1 MFEPDR
7 LLNKKS
13 EADTQ
18 GAGYAIRNDEKKS
31 TLVIASL
38 IWIGLVVLLSG
49 CQTLSE
55 KKQSTKLEEV
65 LRNYEGVIRW
75 GAVEQIGRF
84 HKPDAAEG
92 LMRKPLQEMRVTQYE
107 VVQGP
112 TVVEEN
118 RAIQTAVIQYVFV
131 ESQVVRELM
140 DQQTWEYDAEQE
152 RWYLISP
159 MPEFK

>member
-1 MFEPDR
+1 MQIVMMR
-7 LLNKKS
+7 RKT
-13 EADTQ
+13 A
-18 GAGYAIRNDEKKS
+18 
-31 TLVIASL
+31 LVMASL
-38 IWIGLVVLLSG
+38 IWVVLVALLSG
-49 CQTLSE
+49 CQTLAE
-55 KKQSTKLEEV
+55 KRQSTKLEEV

-84 HKPDAAEG
+84 YKPDAAEG
-92 LMRKPLQEMRVTQYE
+92 LMKKPLQAIRVTQYE

-112 TVVEEN
+112 TVVEDN

>member
-1 MFEPDR
+1 MQIVMKRNKSALFFAGV
-7 LLNKKS
+7 LLM
-13 EADTQ
+13 
-18 GAGYAIRNDEKKS
+18 
-31 TLVIASL
+31 
-38 IWIGLVVLLSG
+38 GLVLLLTG

-55 KKQSTKLEEV
+55 KKQASKLESV

-75 GAVEQIGRF
+75 GTVSEIGRF
-84 HKPDAAEG
+84 YKPDDAEG
-92 LMRKPLQEMRVTQYE
+92 FMKKPREAMRVTQYE

-118 RAIQTAVIQYVFV
+118 RAIQTAIIQYVFV

-140 DQQTWEYDAEQE
+140 DQQTWEYDTEQE

-159 MPEFK
+159 MPDFK

>member
-1 MFEPDR
+1 MQIVILRKRPV
-7 LLNKKS
+7 LVL
-13 EADTQ
+13 T
-18 GAGYAIRNDEKKS
+18 GLIWMG
-31 TLVIASL
+31 LVI
-38 IWIGLVVLLSG
+38 LLAG

-55 KKQSTKLEEV
+55 KKQSNKLEEV

-75 GAVEQIGRF
+75 GSVEQIGRF
-84 HKPDAAEG
+84 YKSDAAEG
-92 LMRKPLQEMRVTQYE
+92 LMNKPHEAMRVTQYD

-112 TVVEEN
+112 TMVEDN

-131 ESQVVRELM
+131 ESQVVRELL
-140 DQQTWEYDAEQE
+140 DQQTWQYDLEQE

>member
-1 MFEPDR
+1 MQIVMMR
-7 LLNKKS
+7 RKT
-13 EADTQ
+13 A
-18 GAGYAIRNDEKKS
+18 
-31 TLVIASL
+31 LVMASL
-38 IWIGLVVLLSG
+38 IWVVLVALLSG
-49 CQTLSE
+49 CQTLAE
-55 KKQSTKLEEV
+55 KRQSTKLEEV

-84 HKPDAAEG
+84 YKPDAAEG
-92 LMRKPLQEMRVTQYE
+92 LMNKPLQAMRVTQYE

-112 TVVEEN
+112 TVVEDN

-131 ESQVVRELM
+131 ESQIVRELM
-140 DQQTWEYDAEQE
+140 NQQTWEYDAEQE

>member
-1 MFEPDR
+1 MQIVMTR
-7 LLNKKS
+7 NKT
-13 EADTQ
+13 ALIL
-18 GAGYAIRNDEKKS
+18 AC
-31 TLVIASL
+31 L
-38 IWIGLVVLLSG
+38 IWMGLVLLLPG

-55 KKQSTKLEEV
+55 KRQSNKLEEV

-84 HKPDAAEG
+84 YKTDAAEG
-92 LMRKPLQEMRVTQYE
+92 LMKKPLQAMRVTQYE

-112 TVVEEN
+112 TLVEDN
-118 RAIQTAVIQYVFV
+118 RAIQTAIIQYVFV
-131 ESQVVRELM
+131 ESQIVRELL

-159 MPEFK
+159 MPDFK